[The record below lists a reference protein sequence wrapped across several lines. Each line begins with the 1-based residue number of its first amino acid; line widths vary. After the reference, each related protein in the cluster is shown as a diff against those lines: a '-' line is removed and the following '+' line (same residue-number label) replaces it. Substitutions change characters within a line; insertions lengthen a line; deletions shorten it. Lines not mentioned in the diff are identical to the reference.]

1 MSYYLQGVVMK
12 TRGPVFVTAFSP
24 LCMVIVAVMSY
35 FILAEQVF
43 LGRVIGAVIIC
54 LGLYAVVW
62 GKSKDCSPRS
72 PNTQEPILLAKQ
84 IVNEDNAKKENC
96 NCTHEVINANN
107 FENGITRNEEQV

>member
-1 MSYYLQGVVMK
+1 MYLKTKNIFKSVSVPMKLTKTLMKSYN
-12 TRGPVFVTAFSP
+12 
-24 LCMVIVAVMSY
+24 CC
-35 FILAEQVF
+35 
-43 LGRVIGAVIIC
+43 RVIGAVIIC